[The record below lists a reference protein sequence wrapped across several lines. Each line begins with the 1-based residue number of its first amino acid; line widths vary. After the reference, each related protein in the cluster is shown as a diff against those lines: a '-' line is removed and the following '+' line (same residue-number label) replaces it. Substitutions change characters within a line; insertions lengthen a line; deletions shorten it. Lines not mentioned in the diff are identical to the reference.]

1 MRRKI
6 SWDRQAD
13 RSKTVYPPP
22 PPWSGGIKNRHNYGT
37 GNTFLGLE
45 QKQNCGEI
53 KQINGS
59 ASGANQI

>member
-6 SWDRQAD
+6 SWDGPAD
-13 RSKTVYPPP
+13 RSKTVYSPPP
-22 PPWSGGIKNRHNYGT
+22 PGSGGIKNRHNYSS

-45 QKQNCGEI
+45 QKQKCGEI